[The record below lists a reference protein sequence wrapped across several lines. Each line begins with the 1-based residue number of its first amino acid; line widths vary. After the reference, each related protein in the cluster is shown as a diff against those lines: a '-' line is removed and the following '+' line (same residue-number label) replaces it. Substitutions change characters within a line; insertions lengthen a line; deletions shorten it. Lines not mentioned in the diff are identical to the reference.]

1 MSRLCYPYGAGISC
15 TCSASKRIL
24 SCVPVMDSVA
34 GQERFYDTEDVMAV
48 AGQDSGQETVEAGG
62 EHLPPLL
69 KSMLMYS
76 PGLRGSE
83 GSGCSLMHGKV
94 LRDSRASRVGPEAS

>member
-48 AGQDSGQETVEAGG
+48 AGQESDQETVEAGG
-62 EHLPPLL
+62 GDERTEIILAATFLL
-69 KSMLMYS
+69 IVILSFT
-76 PGLRGSE
+76 
-83 GSGCSLMHGKV
+83 
-94 LRDSRASRVGPEAS
+94 A